1 MELLLDILPLVKIF
15 KIKVIDTEDFIELVC
30 RFLFNL
36 GIVFWIVRYIY
47 YSITKRK
54 DYLFTYLIFS
64 VVVFFLCHLLSNVK
78 LSMGF
83 ALGLFAVF
91 GIIRYR
97 TDPIEIKEMTY
108 LFLIIGIA
116 LINAL
121 ANKKV
126 SYVELV
132 FTNLMLV
139 FLTYGL
145 EKIWL
150 LKHEVRK
157 NVIYENIEL
166 IKPERHKEMLEDL
179 NNRTGLNIHRFEI
192 KKIDFLKDIAYIRI
206 CFYED
211 EKSSSIYIDNTI
223 ISKK

>member
-1 MELLLDILPLVKIF
+1 
-15 KIKVIDTEDFIELVC
+15 
-30 RFLFNL
+30 
-36 GIVFWIVRYIY
+36 
-47 YSITKRK
+47 
-54 DYLFTYLIFS
+54 
-64 VVVFFLCHLLSNVK
+64 
-78 LSMGF
+78 MGF

-166 IKPERHKEMLEDL
+166 IKPERHKEMLDDL
-179 NNRTGLNIHRFEI
+179 KNRTGLNIHRFEI
-192 KKIDFLKDIAYIRI
+192 RKIDFLKDIVYIRI
-206 CFYED
+206 YFYED
-211 EKSSSIYIDNTI
+211 EESSSIYIDNTI
-223 ISKK
+223 MSKK

>member
-1 MELLLDILPLVKIF
+1 MLSDILLLDKIF
-15 KIKVIDTEDFIELVC
+15 GIKIIDEEDFIELIC
-30 RFLFNL
+30 RFAFNML
-36 GIVFWIVRYIY
+36 IIVWIVRYIY
-47 YSITKRK
+47 YPITKRK
-54 DYLFTYLIFS
+54 DYLFTYLLFS
-64 VVVFFLCHLLSNVK
+64 AVVFFLCHLLANVK

-108 LFLIIGIA
+108 LFIVIGIA

-126 SYVELV
+126 SYTELI
-132 FTNLMLV
+132 FTNFMLL

-145 EKIWL
+145 EKLWL

-157 NVIYENIEL
+157 NIIYENIEL
-166 IKPERHKEMLEDL
+166 IKPDRHKEMMEDL
-179 NNRTGLNIHRFEI
+179 RQRTGLDIHRFEI
-192 KKIDFLKDIAYIRI
+192 RRVDFLRDVANVRVYFFEKDGCASTYNELENNKR
-206 CFYED
+206 
-211 EKSSSIYIDNTI
+211 S
-223 ISKK
+223 

>member
-1 MELLLDILPLVKIF
+1 MLSDILLLDKIF
-15 KIKVIDTEDFIELVC
+15 GIKIIDEEDFIELIC
-30 RFLFNL
+30 RFAFNML
-36 GIVFWIVRYIY
+36 IIVWIVRYIY
-47 YSITKRK
+47 YPITKRK
-54 DYLFTYLIFS
+54 DYLFTYLLFS
-64 VVVFFLCHLLSNVK
+64 AVVFFLCHLLANVK

-108 LFLIIGIA
+108 LFIVIGIA

-126 SYVELV
+126 SYTELI
-132 FTNLMLV
+132 FTNFMLL

-145 EKIWL
+145 EKLWL

-157 NVIYENIEL
+157 NIIYENIEL
-166 IKPERHKEMLEDL
+166 IKPDRHKEMMEDL
-179 NNRTGLNIHRFEI
+179 RQRTGLDIHRFEI
-192 KKIDFLKDIAYIRI
+192 RRVDFLRDVANVRVY
-206 CFYED
+206 FF
-211 EKSSSIYIDNTI
+211 EKEGSASTYNELENNKRS
-223 ISKK
+223 